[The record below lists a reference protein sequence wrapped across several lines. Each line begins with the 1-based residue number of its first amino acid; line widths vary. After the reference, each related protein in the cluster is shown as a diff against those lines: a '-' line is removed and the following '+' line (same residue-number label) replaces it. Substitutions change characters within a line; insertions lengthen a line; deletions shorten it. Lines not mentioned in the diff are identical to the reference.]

1 MGVLKRAMMEHQDKQ
16 AVATDF
22 LLSVGTLQSCKY
34 HEHILLEGDCDL
46 DRLWRIAMAERK
58 KGSNGRVPWAAKMKA
73 RDFTDLLK
81 EAYEQNVAMS
91 CGLCDKWERE

>member
-1 MGVLKRAMMEHQDKQ
+1 MGVLKHAMMEHQENL

-22 LLSVGTLQSCKY
+22 LVSVGTLQKCEY
-34 HEHILLEGDCDL
+34 HELVFEGDCDL
-46 DRLWRIAMAERK
+46 DRLWPIAMAERR
-58 KGSNGRVPWAAKMKA
+58 KGSNGRVPWAADMKA

-81 EAYEQNVAMS
+81 EAYEQNAAMS

>member
-1 MGVLKRAMMEHQDKQ
+1 MGVLKHAMMEHQDNL

-22 LLSVGTLQSCKY
+22 LVSVGTLQSCEY
-34 HEHILLEGDCDL
+34 HELVFEGDCDL
-46 DRLWRIAMAERK
+46 GQLWPIAMAERK
-58 KGSNGRVPWAAKMKA
+58 KGSNGRVPWAANMKA

-81 EAYEQNVAMS
+81 EAYEQAAMS